1 MATHFSILGASL
13 VAQDDKESACNVVD
27 LGSIPGLGRS
37 RREENSYP
45 LQHSDLENSMDCTVY
60 GVAKSQTRLRNF
72 HFHTTIW
79 RRKWQPIPIFLP
91 GKAHGQEETGGL
103 QSMGSQK
110 SQT

>member
-1 MATHFSILGASL
+1 MKGLPDNSVGKESTCNTGDPSLIPGSGRFTGVFTPVFLGFPCSSAG
-13 VAQDDKESACNVVD
+13 KESACNVVD

-72 HFHTTIW
+72 HFHID
-79 RRKWQPIPIFLP
+79 RGFLCP
-91 GKAHGQEETGGL
+91 
-103 QSMGSQK
+103 S
-110 SQT
+110 